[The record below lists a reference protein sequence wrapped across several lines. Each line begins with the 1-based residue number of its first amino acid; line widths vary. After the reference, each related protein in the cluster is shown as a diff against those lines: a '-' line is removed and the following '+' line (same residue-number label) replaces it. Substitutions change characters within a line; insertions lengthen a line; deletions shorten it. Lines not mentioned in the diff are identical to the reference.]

1 MDIHCEISLAYDT
14 ESQAQKIQKVV
25 AIDDGS
31 FISSTTMNNTLVAN
45 INSTSLPSFLHTLDD
60 YLACVTVAENVL
72 KKEPKK

>member
-14 ESQAQKIQKVV
+14 ESQTQKIQKVV